1 MMVATVNRQRGYE
14 VRCDACYIPHPYALF
29 YSEAIDRLKA
39 HTASPEH
46 KAALRRVRA
55 PQGEAGRD

>member
-1 MMVATVNRQRGYE
+1 MAATVIRLRGYE
-14 VRCDACYIPHPYALF
+14 VHCDECDIPNPYELF